1 MVRDARR
8 NRLVAWALAVVLFAL
23 GAVAGIAADRLLLGA
38 RPHGRPGPPSPAA
51 VVERMTRELELTDAQ
66 ARSVRGILEERWD
79 ALETLSERFEPE
91 AEAIRRAAD
100 DRVRAVLEP
109 AQRERF
115 EQRVAEREKRR
126 AELRRRAGADR
137 P

>member
-38 RPHGRPGPPSPAA
+38 RPRGRPGPPSPAA

-66 ARSVRGILEERWD
+66 ARSVRGVLEERWD
-79 ALETLSERFEPE
+79 ALDTLSARFEPE
-91 AEAIRRAAD
+91 ADAIRRAAD
-100 DRVRAVLEP
+100 DRVRAVLAP

-115 EQRVAEREKRR
+115 EQRIAEREKRR
-126 AELRRRAGADR
+126 AELRRRVGADR